1 MMLNDQAMMPEI
13 GDRKVEYLQMIQG
26 VIDRMSTVSAIYKG
40 FASAILAGVVT
51 IAFCD
56 VEWFVLAILFLPMAG
71 LMMLDVRHLCTERA
85 YRDLFNEVRDGRH
98 PVDFDLDVHSSFC
111 GCSVCKAL
119 RSWSVWLFYGPL
131 FTAWLVLMALRFCC
145 VG

>member
-1 MMLNDQAMMPEI
+1 MVPEV
-13 GDRKVEYLQMIQG
+13 GDCRVEYLQMIQG

-40 FASAILAGVVT
+40 FASAILAGIVT
-51 IAFCD
+51 IAFHD

-85 YRDLFNEVRDGRH
+85 YRELFNKVREGRH
-98 PVDFDLDVHSSFC
+98 PVDFDLDVRGGFC
-111 GCSVCKAL
+111 VCAVCKAV

-131 FTAWLVLMALRFCC
+131 FIAWLVLTALRFCC

>member
-1 MMLNDQAMMPEI
+1 MILEVD
-13 GDRKVEYLQMIQG
+13 DCRVEYLQMIQG

-40 FASAILAGVVT
+40 FASAILAGIVT
-51 IAFCD
+51 IAFHD

-85 YRDLFNEVRDGRH
+85 YRELFNKVREERH
-98 PVDFDLDVHSSFC
+98 PVDFDLDVRGEFC
-111 GCSVCKAL
+111 ACAVCKAV

-131 FTAWLVLMALRFCC
+131 FTAWLVLTALRFCC

>member
-1 MMLNDQAMMPEI
+1 MIPEV
-13 GDRKVEYLQMIQG
+13 DDCRVEYLQMIQG

-40 FASAILAGVVT
+40 FASAILAGIVT
-51 IAFCD
+51 IAFHD
-56 VEWFVLAILFLPMAG
+56 VEWFVLAILFLPMSG

-85 YRDLFNEVRDGRH
+85 YRELFNKVREGRH
-98 PVDFDLDVHSSFC
+98 PVDFDLDVRGGFC
-111 GCSVCKAL
+111 ACAVCKAV

-131 FTAWLVLMALRFCC
+131 FTAWFVLTALRFCC

>member
-85 YRDLFNEVRDGRH
+85 YRDLFNEVREGRH

-111 GCSVCKAL
+111 GCSVCRAL

-131 FTAWLVLMALRFCC
+131 FSAWLVLMALRFCC

>member
-1 MMLNDQAMMPEI
+1 MILEVD
-13 GDRKVEYLQMIQG
+13 DCRVEYLQMIQG

-40 FASAILAGVVT
+40 FASAILAGIVT
-51 IAFCD
+51 IAFHD
-56 VEWFVLAILFLPMAG
+56 VEWFVLAIPFLPMAG

-85 YRDLFNEVRDGRH
+85 YRELFNKVREGRH
-98 PVDFDLDVHSSFC
+98 PVDFDLDVRGEFC
-111 GCSVCKAL
+111 ACAVCKAV

-131 FTAWLVLMALRFCC
+131 FTAWLVLTALRFCC

>member
-1 MMLNDQAMMPEI
+1 MMPEV
-13 GDRKVEYLQMIQG
+13 DDCRVEYLQMIQG

-40 FASAILAGVVT
+40 FASAILAGIVT
-51 IAFCD
+51 IAFHD
-56 VEWFVLAILFLPMAG
+56 VEWFVLAILFLPMSG

-85 YRDLFNEVRDGRH
+85 YRELFNKVREGRH
-98 PVDFDLDVHSSFC
+98 PVDFDLDVRGGFC
-111 GCSVCKAL
+111 ACAVCKAV

-131 FTAWLVLMALRFCC
+131 FTAWLVLTALRFCC

>member
-1 MMLNDQAMMPEI
+1 MLNDQAMMPEI
-13 GDRKVEYLQMIQG
+13 GDRKIEYLQMIQG

-85 YRDLFNEVRDGRH
+85 YRDLFNEVREGRH

-111 GCSVCKAL
+111 GCSVCRAL